1 MHRDRTPMQQKQL
14 ATIWANK
21 PELLAIIAASVIAI
35 LSVPVILPHIRHPS
49 MIYHISLHIVSVII
63 ALFLSAVS
71 ILSYKRS
78 NNTRILFMTLGFSLL
93 AVIEFLYLFH
103 ATANIEDIIIPVVD
117 IELSHLILLVMLTL
131 FGLGVLKVSRRAGG

>member
-71 ILSYKRS
+71 ILSYKRT
-78 NNTRILFMTLGFSLL
+78 NNIRILFMTLGFSLL

-103 ATANIEDIIIPVVD
+103 ATANIEDVIIPVVD
-117 IELSHLILLVMLTL
+117 VELSHVILLVMLTL
-131 FGLGVLKVSRRAGG
+131 FGVGILKVNRER

>member
-1 MHRDRTPMQQKQL
+1 MQRNGGGTAAVQEYGL
-14 ATIWANK
+14 ASRLK
-21 PELLAIIAASVIAI
+21 LLAIIAASVIAI
-35 LSVPVILPHIRHPS
+35 LSVPVILPHVRHPS

-103 ATANIEDIIIPVVD
+103 ATANIEDVIIPVVD